1 MTHEVLT
8 TKEATEYLRITRQ
21 TLIKLTHEGKI
32 RTNKAGRHYRFL
44 KAELDRFL
52 LGEPEEIKAAIR

>member
-1 MTHEVLT
+1 MTYEVLT

-21 TLIKLTHEGKI
+21 TLMKLIREGKI
-32 RTNKAGRHYRFL
+32 RENKAGRHYRFL

-52 LGEPEEIKAAIR
+52 LGETENIKVASR